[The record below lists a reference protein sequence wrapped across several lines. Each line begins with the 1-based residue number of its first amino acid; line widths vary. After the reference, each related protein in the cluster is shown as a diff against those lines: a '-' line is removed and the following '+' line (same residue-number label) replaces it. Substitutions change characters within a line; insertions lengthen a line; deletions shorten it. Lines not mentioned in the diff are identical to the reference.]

1 MLKDSKTIC
10 LTAVTLK
17 EQTDERKEWN
27 FFFKKKWGHKKE
39 RQEST
44 QVGGVEKTGV
54 QLLTPLQ
61 TRLQK
66 NRTAR
71 NGLNWSA
78 HVHLHWW
85 DNWADWP
92 LKCLWNWPA
101 PQQGNVTSS
110 LPLHLAL
117 TEFHI
122 AVPRMFNNWLMPAAW
137 QPSPDTTSTNIL
149 FGSFNLDH
157 FFCLLKCTL
166 SFSF

>member
-10 LTAVTLK
+10 LTAVTFK
-17 EQTDERKEWN
+17 EQTDEKKRME
-27 FFFKKKWGHKKE
+27 FKKKEEVGGKKE

-54 QLLTPLQ
+54 QLLTPLH

-92 LKCLWNWPA
+92 LKCLLNWPA

-110 LPLHLAL
+110 LPLHLSF
-117 TEFHI
+117 TEFYI
-122 AVPRMFNNWLMPAAW
+122 AAPRMF
-137 QPSPDTTSTNIL
+137 D
-149 FGSFNLDH
+149 D
-157 FFCLLKCTL
+157 
-166 SFSF
+166 

>member
-1 MLKDSKTIC
+1 MLKDSKTIF

-17 EQTDERKEWN
+17 EQTDEKKRMN
-27 FFFKKKWGHKKE
+27 FFFFFKKKRGEEKE

-54 QLLTPLQ
+54 QLLTPLH

-92 LKCLWNWPA
+92 LKCLLNWPA
-101 PQQGNVTSS
+101 SQQGNVTSS
-110 LPLHLAL
+110 FLLHLSL

-122 AVPRMFNNWLMPAAW
+122 AAPRMF
-137 QPSPDTTSTNIL
+137 D
-149 FGSFNLDH
+149 D
-157 FFCLLKCTL
+157 
-166 SFSF
+166 